1 MMLSVTSFYKNS
13 PRSKKIFR
21 NNNNTTASIKCCGGS
36 FITISRSIFCR
47 YSQKWLANILILL
60 NEICIR
66 LTYHIPMREIRLKCF
81 DSMNHLRTIQYLW
94 YQTILQFFCE
104 FRWVAYFTIM
114 LFNVFKRYSKCFRNA
129 KVGKYYR
136 YKCDDWK

>member
-47 YSQKWLANILILL
+47 YSKKWLANILILL

-66 LTYHIPMREIRLKCF
+66 LRYHIPMREMTLKCF
-81 DSMNHLRTIQYLW
+81 NSMNHLRTNLRKCY
-94 YQTILQFFCE
+94 TIDINERINKNLCKLKFQV
-104 FRWVAYFTIM
+104 R
-114 LFNVFKRYSKCFRNA
+114 FNITKA
-129 KVGKYYR
+129 
-136 YKCDDWK
+136 